1 MRDSFICP
9 HCGGFMEYDSSDGSY
24 YICDT
29 CCYLIR
35 ADSSEDLGMT
45 ETKDE

>member
-9 HCGGFMEYDSSDGSY
+9 HCGGFMEYVACERS

-29 CCYLIR
+29 CGYIIK
-35 ADSSEDLGMT
+35 DDGSEDFSAMDL
-45 ETKDE
+45 EEV